1 MNGNQVSTGHI
12 SGRDRPIHLVLVA
25 GESLDVLICP
35 LVLPVRFDEPEG
47 VQLAKMSLK
56 YLLAQYLGNREDYTI
71 NFGGW

>member
-35 LVLPVRFDEPEG
+35 LVLSVRFHESEV
-47 VQLAKMSLK
+47 VQFAKMFPK
-56 YLLAQYLGNREDYTI
+56 YLLGQYFGDRENYRIDLGGR
-71 NFGGW
+71 